1 MRCRFSTGRIVFWRL
16 FAGMLLL
23 CAPKEI
29 IGQIVIGTGTN
40 LSAAATTA
48 LVTSAGITNNSR
60 LADFSNIYLGLANP
74 GSNTL
79 PTISTS
85 TPVNIHGLA
94 IAGKDGFTLTGSWT
108 INKELRLLGGNIVV
122 PAGAG
127 NILTYAGGSDI
138 TTGSTTSYINGLL
151 FSLGTGIRTFPIG
164 NNAGYFPVALGGVKD
179 ATTSLGMQVVA
190 GNAGL
195 SPLPAGVTD
204 LFTDHYWQLTVS
216 GGTFS
221 GSSLQLSTTGTDSFL
236 ASGPLSTLV
245 ALEEDT
251 DNNINN
257 LGGTFISPVL
267 SITKPISAKGKIY
280 AIGKSED
287 VVVAVTKVIT
297 PTADDTR
304 NNVLQISNIEL
315 YPDNTVTLLDRYGVP
330 VKTWKSFK
338 NYTTTAPEQEGI
350 DFSKLGIG
358 NYICV
363 VEYTT
368 LSGDK
373 KKVSQ
378 MVTVLK

>member
-1 MRCRFSTGRIVFWRL
+1 MLCRFATGRTFCWRS
-16 FAGMLLL
+16 FAGALLL
-23 CAPKEI
+23 CLPQWANA
-29 IGQIVIGTGTN
+29 QIVIGTGTN

-48 LVTSAGITNNSR
+48 LVTSTGITNNSR
-60 LADFSNIYLGLANP
+60 LADFSNIYLGLANS
-74 GSNTL
+74 GNASQ
-79 PTISTS
+79 PTIT
-85 TPVNIHGLA
+85 TTFPLNLHGLA
-94 IAGKDGFTLTGSWT
+94 IAGKGGFTLTGSWT
-108 INKELRLLGGNIVV
+108 VNNQLRLLGGNITI

-127 NILTYAGGSDI
+127 NILTYAGASDI
-138 TTGSTTSYINGLL
+138 TSGSATSYIDGLL
-151 FSLGTGIRTFPIG
+151 FSQGTGIRTFPIG
-164 NNAGYFPVALGGVKD
+164 NSTGYFPVALGGVKD
-179 ATTSLGMQVVA
+179 ASTSLGMQVVA
-190 GNAGL
+190 GSPGL

-204 LFTDHYWQLTVS
+204 LFVDHYWQLTIS

-221 GSSLQLSTTGTDSFL
+221 GSSLQLSTTGTDGFL

-251 DNNINN
+251 DNNITN

-267 SITKPISAKGKIY
+267 SVTKPISSKGKIY
-280 AIGKSED
+280 ALGKSED

-297 PTADDTR
+297 PTTDDTR

-330 VKTWKSFK
+330 VKTWKGFK
-338 NYTTTAPEQEGI
+338 NYATTTPGQDGI
-350 DFSKLGIG
+350 DFASLGIG

-368 LSGDK
+368 LAGEK